1 MSKRLR
7 VGNLDPQVGDAELI
21 ELFSAHG
28 SVGNAWV
35 VLDRETKQSRC
46 FGFVDMTTE
55 EGARAVIAALDRKP
69 LLGKVLHVE
78 LLTDPGRPPSP
89 WGGPRRMG
97 PPGRPGNFSN
107 GPRGGFPPRG
117 PGGPRFGP
125 RGPEGFGRGR
135 PPGGRG
141 PGR

>member
-7 VGNLDPQVGDAELI
+7 VGNLHPQVGDAELI

-28 SVGNAWV
+28 AVGNAWV
-35 VLDRETKQSRC
+35 VLDRETRESRR
-46 FGFVDMTTE
+46 FGFVDMATE
-55 EGARAVIAALDRKP
+55 EDARVAIAALDQKP
-69 LLGKVLHVE
+69 LMGQILHVE

-89 WGGPRRMG
+89 WGRPRPMG
-97 PPGRPGNFSN
+97 PPGRPGNFPGGS
-107 GPRGGFPPRG
+107 RGGFPPRG

-125 RGPEGFGRGR
+125 RGPGGFGGGR